1 MKKTFRTV
9 TAAALIACLA
19 LAFSS
24 CSLFATMREQAIKAS
39 QIDIIPTPEDEALYA
54 EFNNALETS
63 AADALKMTSSASY
76 NVKNIDVTNADD
88 TAKLLDKAAG
98 TVNKLILANKPGA
111 ESNETEPADL
121 KGTLLENFDAA
132 SSLSFTTS
140 RNIVNEA
147 VTNEKGEE
155 VTDEEGTVIK
165 EEKIKDNYAKVA
177 FLFYNDEV
185 VEEAHTDE
193 EGSDVA
199 EVTERTFADDA
210 AIEAVF
216 GAPADKE
223 AILAEFDAI
232 KDYLKVNDYTFTYDT
247 CKVSAETDLDANHIS
262 DVSFE
267 KVMKV
272 TASVTGTGAFE
283 EYGELTVTFDVI
295 KTDSY
300 SFFYLDSEE

>member
-1 MKKTFRTV
+1 MKKTIRTV
-9 TAAALIACLA
+9 ISAFLIFCLA
-19 LAFSS
+19 LGFSS
-24 CSLFATMREQAIKAS
+24 CSLFATMREQAMKAS
-39 QIDIIPTPEDEALYA
+39 QIDILPTPEDEALYA
-54 EFNNALETS
+54 EFNTALETS
-63 AADALKMTSSASY
+63 AADALKMTASTSY
-76 NVKNIDVTNADD
+76 NVKNTDVTNADD

-98 TVNKLILANKPGA
+98 TLSKMIMASAPGS
-111 ESNETEPADL
+111 ESHETEPADL
-121 KGTLLENFDAA
+121 TGTLLENFDAA
-132 SSLSFTTS
+132 SSLSYTTS
-140 RNIVNEA
+140 RNIANVP
-147 VTNEKGEE
+147 VTDAKGEE
-155 VTDEEGTVIK
+155 VTDEDGTVVK

-185 VEEAHTDE
+185 TEEAHTDE
-193 EGSDVA
+193 EGNDVA

-232 KDYLKVNDYTFTYDT
+232 KDYVKVNDYTFAYDT
-247 CKVSAETDLDANHIS
+247 CRVSAETDLDTDHLS
-262 DVSFE
+262 SVSFE

-283 EYGELTVTFDVI
+283 EYGEMTVTFDVI